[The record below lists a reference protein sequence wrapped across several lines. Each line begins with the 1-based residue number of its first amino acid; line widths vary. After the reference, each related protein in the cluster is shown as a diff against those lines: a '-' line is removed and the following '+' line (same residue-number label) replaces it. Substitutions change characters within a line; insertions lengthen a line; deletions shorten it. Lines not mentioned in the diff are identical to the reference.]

1 VAEQTPDTDIDQ
13 KKKENGEAETKDPRQ
28 KSRRRFIIIL
38 IVGALLWYWRSTF
51 YEDTDDAQVN
61 GNLIQLSSRISG
73 NVIAVNFNENSPV
86 KAGQVLAQLDP
97 TDYQNVVQQ
106 DEANLAAAQANLES
120 AQVNIPVSRIN
131 SGTNINSAAA
141 TVGQAN
147 QGVVQAQHQ
156 LQANQAQ
163 VAQAQANYIKA
174 KLDVERYTPLV
185 QRDIISKQQFDQA
198 VATAAAD
205 EASVN
210 QAQQNVTAA
219 QANVR
224 MMRDKVTQT
233 LAQLQYAKTGPD
245 QVKIQK
251 AKADQAEAQVEQ
263 SRSEL
268 AQAKLNLSYCRIVA
282 PVNGIIASKSVQV
295 GQNVAVG
302 QNMATL
308 ASLDDIWITANF
320 KETQL
325 DSMRAGQPVTIS
337 VDAYGGKKYDGVVT
351 QIGGATGSVLSL
363 FPPENATGNYVK
375 VVQRVPVRIDLKYP
389 SEDKDHLLRPGMSV
403 EPKVRIKN

>member
-1 VAEQTPDTDIDQ
+1 
-13 KKKENGEAETKDPRQ
+13 
-28 KSRRRFIIIL
+28 
-38 IVGALLWYWRSTF
+38 
-51 YEDTDDAQVN
+51 VN
-61 GNLIQLSSRISG
+61 GNLIQLSSRITG
-73 NVIAVNFNENSPV
+73 NVIAVNFSENSRV
-86 KAGQVLAQLDP
+86 KAGEVLLQLDP
-97 TDYQNVVQQ
+97 TDYQNAVQQ
-106 DEANLAAAQANLES
+106 DEANLDAAEANLES
-120 AQVNIPVSRIN
+120 AQVNIPVTRIN

-147 QGVVQAQHQ
+147 QGVIQAQHQ
-156 LQANQAQ
+156 LQADQAQ
-163 VAQAQANYIKA
+163 VAQAQANYVKA
-174 KLDVERYTPLV
+174 QLDVDRYTPLV
-185 QRDIISKQQFDQA
+185 QRDIISKQQYDQA
-198 VATAAAD
+198 VATAKADAA
-205 EASVN
+205 AVS

-219 QANVR
+219 QANVS

-263 SRSEL
+263 ARAEL

-282 PVNGIIASKSVQV
+282 PVDGIIAAKSVQV

-308 ASLDDIWITANF
+308 ASLDDVWITANF

-325 DSMRAGQPVTIS
+325 DHMRAGQAVTIS
-337 VDAYGGKKYDGVVT
+337 VDAYGGRKYDGVVT
-351 QIGGATGSVLSL
+351 QNGGATGSVLSL
-363 FPPENATGNYVK
+363 VPPENATGNYVK

-389 SEDKDHLLRPGMSV
+389 SEDNDHLLRPGLSV